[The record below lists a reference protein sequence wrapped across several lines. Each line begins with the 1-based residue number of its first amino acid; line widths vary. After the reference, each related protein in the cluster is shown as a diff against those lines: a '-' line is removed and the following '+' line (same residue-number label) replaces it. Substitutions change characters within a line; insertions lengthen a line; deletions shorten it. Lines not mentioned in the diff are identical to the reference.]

1 MGANHQDGFLNGAAW
16 AVIVVFFLQKSKLV
30 PPYSYLS
37 QGNHVAPAP
46 AGMPL
51 SSLLQNFFDFLQ
63 SRGAAP
69 PGMSVWQGE
78 EFQGPPSPFVEDPA
92 YFLEHRQ
99 SRSLSESL
107 GEAQWARILDES
119 KKALNRIKVRPGRWF
134 HWAEVF
140 DPTDRKP
147 AKIHGLAQHLA
158 GELNVDFGKG
168 ACKGFAAPTGKGM
181 DGKGAPP
188 SDGKGMDGKGA
199 KGMDG
204 KGAPPPPSDG
214 KGMDGKGMAYSD
226 GKGGKDDFKGGKPGK
241 DSDGKGWGKEP
252 AGKGWSDDGKGSSDG
267 KGGKD
272 DFKGGKAG
280 KDDSKG
286 YGKDDGKGHGKD
298 DGKGFADSKG
308 YGKDDGK
315 GSWGKDAD
323 SKGFGKSKSY
333 GKGKPY

>member
-16 AVIVVFFLQKSKLV
+16 AVIVVFLLQK
-30 PPYSYLS
+30 
-37 QGNHVAPAP
+37 
-46 AGMPL
+46 
-51 SSLLQNFFDFLQ
+51 FFDFLQ

-147 AKIHGLAQHLA
+147 AKIHDLAQHLA

-204 KGAPPPPSDG
+204 KGGPPPPSDG
-214 KGMDGKGMAYSD
+214 KGS
-226 GKGGKDDFKGGKPGK
+226 KDDFKGGKPGK
-241 DSDGKGWGKEP
+241 DSDGKGW
-252 AGKGWSDDGKGSSDG
+252 
-267 KGGKD
+267 
-272 DFKGGKAG
+272 
-280 KDDSKG
+280 
-286 YGKDDGKGHGKD
+286 
-298 DGKGFADSKG
+298 
-308 YGKDDGK
+308 
-315 GSWGKDAD
+315 
-323 SKGFGKSKSY
+323 
-333 GKGKPY
+333 